1 MDYLTYPEY
10 LKLGFDETDKF
21 DELYKRAEMTVDLYI
36 HNFYAY
42 KDFDSD
48 FEPLKQA
55 VKNAVAYQIY
65 YLDRSGIITADEKQ
79 SLSSVTIGR
88 TSVSY
93 QNSTQSVSKG
103 SKYNLSLDA
112 ENWLRMAGFGYSGVS
127 YDR

>member
-10 LKLGFDETDKF
+10 LELGFDEIDNF
-21 DELYKRAEMTVDLYI
+21 DELYKRAEMTVNLYI

-42 KDFDSD
+42 KDFESD
-48 FEPLKQA
+48 FKPRKEA
-55 VKNAVAYQIY
+55 VKNAIAYQIY
-65 YLDRSGIITADEKQ
+65 YLDRSGITTAEEKQ

-93 QNSTQSVSKG
+93 QNGSQSISEG

-112 ENWLRMAGFGYSGVS
+112 ENWLVLAGFGYSGVD

>member
-1 MDYLTYPEY
+1 MEYLTYPEY
-10 LKLGFDETDKF
+10 LKLGFDETDKY
-21 DELYKRAEMTVDLYI
+21 DELYKRAEMTVNLYI
-36 HNFYAY
+36 RNFYAY
-42 KDFDSD
+42 KDFESD
-48 FEPLKQA
+48 FEPRKEA

-93 QNSTQSVSKG
+93 QNSSQSVSKG
-103 SKYNLSLDA
+103 SKYNLSLDT

>member
-1 MDYLTYPEY
+1 MEYLTYPEY

-21 DELYKRAEMTVDLYI
+21 DELYKRAEMTVNLYI
-36 HNFYAY
+36 RNFYAY
-42 KDFDSD
+42 KDFKSD
-48 FEPLKQA
+48 FEPRKEA
-55 VKNAVAYQIY
+55 VKNAIAYQIY
-65 YLDRSGIITADEKQ
+65 YLDRSGIATAEEKQ

-93 QNSTQSVSKG
+93 QNSSQSVSKG

>member
-10 LKLGFDETDKF
+10 LELGFDEIDKF
-21 DELYKRAEMTVDLYI
+21 DELYKRAEMTVNLYI

-42 KDFDSD
+42 KDFESD
-48 FEPLKQA
+48 FKPRKEA
-55 VKNAVAYQIY
+55 VKNAIAYQIY
-65 YLDRSGIITADEKQ
+65 YLDRSGITTAEEKQ

-93 QNSTQSVSKG
+93 QNSSQSVSKG
-103 SKYNLSLDA
+103 SKYNLSIDA
-112 ENWLRMAGFGYSGVS
+112 ENWLRLAGFGYSGVA

>member
-1 MDYLTYPEY
+1 MEYLTYPEY
-10 LKLGFDETDKF
+10 LKLGFDKTDKF
-21 DELYKRAEMTVDLYI
+21 DELYKRAEMTVNLYI

-42 KDFDSD
+42 KDFESD
-48 FEPLKQA
+48 FKPRKEA

-65 YLDRSGIITADEKQ
+65 YLDLSGIITADEKQ

-93 QNSTQSVSKG
+93 QNSSQSLSKG

>member
-1 MDYLTYPEY
+1 MEYLTYPEY

-21 DELYKRAEMTVDLYI
+21 DELYKRAEMTVNLYI

-48 FEPLKQA
+48 FEPRKEA
-55 VKNAVAYQIY
+55 IKNAVAYQIY

>member
-10 LKLGFDETDKF
+10 LELGFDGIDNF
-21 DELYKRAEMTVDLYI
+21 DELYKRAEMTVNLYI

-42 KDFDSD
+42 KDFESD
-48 FEPLKQA
+48 FKPRKDA
-55 VKNAVAYQIY
+55 VKNAIAYQIY
-65 YLDRSGIITADEKQ
+65 YLDRSGITTAEEKQ

-93 QNSTQSVSKG
+93 QNGSQSVSKG

-112 ENWLRMAGFGYSGVS
+112 ENWLRLAGFGYSGVE

>member
-10 LKLGFDETDKF
+10 LELGFDEIYKF
-21 DELYKRAEMTVDLYI
+21 DELYKRAEMTVNLYI

-42 KDFDSD
+42 KDFESD
-48 FEPLKQA
+48 FKPRKEA
-55 VKNAVAYQIY
+55 VKNAIAYQIY
-65 YLDRSGIITADEKQ
+65 YLDRSGITTAEEKQ

-93 QNSTQSVSKG
+93 QNGSQSVSKG

-112 ENWLRMAGFGYSGVS
+112 ENWLRLAGFGYSGVA

>member
-1 MDYLTYPEY
+1 MEYLTYPEY

-21 DELYKRAEMTVDLYI
+21 DELYKRAEMTVNLYI
-36 HNFYAY
+36 RNFYAY
-42 KDFDSD
+42 KDFESD
-48 FEPLKQA
+48 FEPRKEA

-93 QNSTQSVSKG
+93 QNSSQSVSKG
-103 SKYNLSLDA
+103 SKYNLSLDT

>member
-10 LKLGFDETDKF
+10 LELGFDEIDKF
-21 DELYKRAEMTVDLYI
+21 DELYKRAEMTVNLYI

-42 KDFDSD
+42 KDFESD
-48 FEPLKQA
+48 FKPRKEA
-55 VKNAVAYQIY
+55 VKNAIAYQIY
-65 YLDRSGIITADEKQ
+65 YLDRSGITTAEEKQ

-93 QNSTQSVSKG
+93 QNSSQSVSKG

-112 ENWLRMAGFGYSGVS
+112 ENWLILAGFGYSGVA

>member
-10 LKLGFDETDKF
+10 LVLGFDELDKF
-21 DELYKRAEMTVDLYI
+21 DELYKRAEMAVNLYI

-42 KDFDSD
+42 KDFESD
-48 FEPLKQA
+48 FKSRKKA
-55 VKNAVAYQIY
+55 VKNAIACQIY
-65 YLDRSGIITADEKQ
+65 YLDRSGITTAEEKQ

-93 QNSTQSVSKG
+93 QNSSQNVSKG

>member
-48 FEPLKQA
+48 FEPRKQA